1 MILSIYSRAI
11 GQMPDPAFRRV
22 LLIGIGATVALLVAI
37 TWLFVTLLG
46 WLVPDALT
54 LPLIGEVTWLDDLA
68 SGLGILSM
76 LGLSVFLMVPVA
88 SAFTSLF
95 LEDIADAVEAR
106 HYPGLPPAPK
116 VSFADGLR
124 DTFAFLGV
132 LVAANLAA
140 LVLYL
145 IFVPLAPLIFWGL
158 NGFLLGREYFQVTAM
173 RRLGR
178 KGAAEMRKQHMGKI
192 WLAGVPMAMVLSL
205 PLINLVIPVIGAAA
219 FTHLYHKLAGGSGA
233 KDFI

>member
-1 MILSIYSRAI
+1 MIPLIYSKAI
-11 GQMPDPAFRRV
+11 AQLPDPAFRRV
-22 LLIGIGATVALLVAI
+22 LLIGIGATVGLLVAI
-37 TWLFVTLLG
+37 TWLFTLLLG

-54 LPLIGEVTWLDDLA
+54 LPFVGEVTWLDDLA

-88 SAFTSLF
+88 SAFTGLF

-106 HYPGLPPAPK
+106 HYPGLGQPPK
-116 VSFADGLR
+116 VPFAEALR
-124 DTFAFLGV
+124 DTFGFLGV
-132 LVAANLAA
+132 LVVANMAA

-145 IFVPLAPLIFWGL
+145 MFIPLAPLIFWGL

-178 KGAAEMRKQHMGKI
+178 EGAAQMRKRHMLKI
-192 WLAGVPMAMVLSL
+192 WIAGVPMAMVLSL
-205 PLINLVIPVIGAAA
+205 PLINLIIPVIGAAA
-219 FTHLYHKLAGGSGA
+219 FTHLYHRLAA
-233 KDFI
+233 QEV

>member
-1 MILSIYSRAI
+1 MIPKIYSRALA
-11 GQMPDPAFRRV
+11 QLPDPAFRRV

-37 TWLFVTLLG
+37 AWVFVTLLG
-46 WLVPDALT
+46 WLVPEAVT
-54 LPLIGEVTWLDDLA
+54 LPFFGEIGWLDDLA

-116 VSFADGLR
+116 VPLGEALR
-124 DTFAFLGV
+124 DTFGFLGV
-132 LVAANLAA
+132 LVVANLAA
-140 LVLYL
+140 LVLYV
-145 IFVPLAPLIFWGL
+145 FFAPFAPLIFWGL

-178 KGAAEMRKQHMGKI
+178 KGAAQMRKRHIAKI
-192 WLAGVPMAMVLSL
+192 WMAGVPMAMVLSF

-219 FTHLYHKLAGGSGA
+219 FTHLYHLLAARDEETQGA
-233 KDFI
+233 

>member
-1 MILSIYSRAI
+1 MIVTIYTRALGQLS
-11 GQMPDPAFRRV
+11 DPAFRRV
-22 LLIGIGATVALLVAI
+22 LLIGIGATVVLLVAI
-37 TWLFVTLLG
+37 AWVFVTLLG

-54 LPLIGEVTWLDDLA
+54 LPFVGEITWLDDLA

-124 DTFAFLGV
+124 DTFGFLGV
-132 LVAANLAA
+132 LVVANLAA

-145 IFVPLAPLIFWGL
+145 FFVPLAPLIFWGL

-178 KGAAEMRKQHMGKI
+178 QGAAQMRKRHIGKI

-205 PLINLVIPVIGAAA
+205 DRKSVV
-219 FTHLYHKLAGGSGA
+219 
-233 KDFI
+233 

>member
-1 MILSIYSRAI
+1 MIASIYTRAI
-11 GQMPDPAFRRV
+11 GQLGDPAFRRV
-22 LLIGIGATVALLVAI
+22 LLIGIGATVGLLVVI
-37 TWLFVTLLG
+37 TWLFVTVLG
-46 WLVPDALT
+46 WLVPDSLT

-68 SGLGILSM
+68 SGLGLVSM

-88 SAFTSLF
+88 SAFTGLF

-116 VSFADGLR
+116 VSIADGLR
-124 DTFAFLGV
+124 DTFGFLGV
-132 LVAANLAA
+132 LIAANLAA
-140 LVLYL
+140 LVLYV

-178 KGAAEMRKQHMGKI
+178 KGAAEMRKRHRLKI
-192 WLAGVPMAMVLSL
+192 WMAGIPMAMVLSL
-205 PLINLVIPVIGAAA
+205 PLVNLVIPVIGAAA
-219 FTHLYHKLAGGSGA
+219 FTHLYHGLAGPGA
-233 KDFI
+233 DSEST

>member
-1 MILSIYSRAI
+1 MIPLIYSKAI
-11 GQMPDPAFRRV
+11 AQLPDPTFRRV
-22 LLIGIGATVALLVAI
+22 LLIGIGATVGLLVAI
-37 TWLFVTLLG
+37 TWLFTLLLG

-54 LPLIGEVTWLDDLA
+54 LPFVGEVTWLDDLA

-88 SAFTSLF
+88 SAFTGLF

-106 HYPGLPPAPK
+106 HYPGLGQPPK
-116 VSFADGLR
+116 VPFAEALR
-124 DTFAFLGV
+124 DTFGFLGV
-132 LVAANLAA
+132 LVVANMAA

-145 IFVPLAPLIFWGL
+145 MFIPLAPLIFWGL

-178 KGAAEMRKQHMGKI
+178 EGAAQMRKRHMLKI
-192 WLAGVPMAMVLSL
+192 WIAGVPMAMVLSL
-205 PLINLVIPVIGAAA
+205 PLINLIIPVIGAAA
-219 FTHLYHKLAGGSGA
+219 FTHLYHRLAA
-233 KDFI
+233 QEV

>member
-1 MILSIYSRAI
+1 MIVSIYTRAI
-11 GQMPDPAFRRV
+11 GQLTDPAFRRV
-22 LLIGIGATVALLVAI
+22 LFIGIGATVALLVAI

-178 KGAAEMRKQHMGKI
+178 KGAAQMRKQHMAKI

>member
-1 MILSIYSRAI
+1 MIAAMYSRAL
-11 GQMPDPAFRRV
+11 GQLPDPAFRRV

-37 TWLFVTLLG
+37 AWVFVTLLG
-46 WLVPDALT
+46 WLVPDAIS
-54 LPLIGEVTWLDDLA
+54 LPLLGEITWLDDLA
-68 SGLGILSM
+68 SGLGVLSM

-88 SAFTSLF
+88 SAFTSMF

-116 VSFADGLR
+116 VPFGEALR
-124 DTFAFLGV
+124 DTFGFLGV
-132 LVAANLAA
+132 LVVANLAA

-145 IFVPLAPLIFWGL
+145 MFVPFAPLIFWAL

-178 KGAAEMRKQHMGKI
+178 QGAAQMRKRHMGKI
-192 WLAGVPMAMVLSL
+192 WLAGIPMAMVLSL
-205 PLINLVIPVIGAAA
+205 PLVNLVIPVVGAAA
-219 FTHLYHKLAGGSGA
+219 FTHLYHSLAGA
-233 KDFI
+233 DADKDYT

>member
-1 MILSIYSRAI
+1 MIVGIYARAL
-11 GQMPDPAFRRV
+11 GQLTDPAFRRV

-37 TWLFVTLLG
+37 AWVFVTLLG

-54 LPLIGEVTWLDDLA
+54 LPFVGEVTWLDDLA

-76 LGLSVFLMVPVA
+76 MGLSVFLMVPVA
-88 SAFTSLF
+88 SAFTGLF

-116 VSFADGLR
+116 VGIAEGLR
-124 DTFAFLGV
+124 DTFSFLGV
-132 LVAANLAA
+132 LVLANMAA

-145 IFVPLAPLIFWGL
+145 MFVPLAPLIFWGL

-178 KGAAEMRKQHMGKI
+178 QGAAQMRKRHIGKI

-205 PLINLVIPVIGAAA
+205 PLVNLVIPVVGAAA
-219 FTHLYHKLAGGSGA
+219 FTHLYHRLAGPDGA
-233 KDFI
+233 KDFT

>member
-1 MILSIYSRAI
+1 MIVTIYTRALGQLS
-11 GQMPDPAFRRV
+11 DPAFRRV

-37 TWLFVTLLG
+37 AWVFVTLLG

-54 LPLIGEVTWLDDLA
+54 LPFVGEITWLDDLA

-124 DTFAFLGV
+124 DTFGFLGV
-132 LVAANLAA
+132 LVVANLAA

-145 IFVPLAPLIFWGL
+145 FFVPLAPLIFWGL

-178 KGAAEMRKQHMGKI
+178 QGAAQMRKRHIGKI

-205 PLINLVIPVIGAAA
+205 PLVNLVIPVVGAAA
-219 FTHLYHKLAGGSGA
+219 FTHLYHTLAGSERG
-233 KDFI
+233 KDFT